1 MQDMTDFINQVKRAN
16 DIVDVIGSSLEL
28 RHAGSN
34 FVARCPFHGERT
46 PSFNVNRS
54 KQIFKCFGCG
64 EAGDVIGF
72 VQKYESCSFMEALE
86 ILAKRA
92 GLKMPEKLRTD
103 DHSEEKKKRRD
114 RLLSVLRETAVFYW
128 RMFYMDVGKDAR
140 KYMENRGF
148 SVETLKTF
156 GVGFSPDY
164 DSLPHHLSKK
174 GFSENEMIGAGVV
187 QKRQNGNGIF
197 DALAGRLI
205 VPIFNINNQVIAF
218 GGRSLEAKPLMGKYK
233 NTSDTEVFLKKNNL
247 FAINN
252 AKKVKQSSGLPYLVM
267 VEGYMDVLAMWQ
279 AGFTNV
285 VASMGTSLTE
295 QQAKLFSR
303 LTDKAYICYD
313 GDAAGQKATVR
324 GLDILAKEGLDV
336 KVMSIPDKLDPDEY
350 IGKYGKEAFGQLM
363 EQALPLADY
372 KLKLLEQQFPI
383 NDSNQ
388 ARRNDAI
395 TRYVKGAIEVLSEM
409 EDSQQQQY
417 VKIVSNK
424 SGFSEEYLKSK
435 MVQHS
440 NGQQIEV
447 SQPVD
452 TVIKALQ
459 FVASCMLCNQPYA
472 RSAKVPQCDD
482 AFLSKIFSYIEEL
495 DGKDASA
502 DMVYTVCPDATP
514 QQYSSVLDYE
524 FTKENYEKDKLY
536 FEECMSLV
544 KEHQLKERRR
554 QLMEQLK
561 TAEGDKLDQIMQEIQ
576 QINSQING

>member
-28 RHAGSN
+28 RNAGSN

-46 PSFNVNRS
+46 PSFNVSRS

-252 AKKVKQSSGLPYLVM
+252 AKKVKQNSGLPYLVM

-452 TVIKALQ
+452 TVIKALR

-561 TAEGDKLDQIMQEIQ
+561 TAEGDKLDQIMHEIQ

>member
-114 RLLSVLRETAVFYW
+114 RLLAVLRETAVFYW
-128 RMFYMDVGKDAR
+128 RMFYMDVGKEAR

-164 DSLPHHLSKK
+164 DSLPHHLLKK
-174 GFSENEMIGAGVV
+174 GFSENEMLGAGVV

-252 AKKVKQSSGLPYLVM
+252 AKKVKQNSGLPYLVM

-350 IGKYGKEAFGQLM
+350 IGKYGKDAFGQLM

-383 NDSNQ
+383 NDRNQ

-435 MVQHS
+435 MTQHIQ
-440 NGQQIEV
+440 GQQIEV

-452 TVIKALQ
+452 TVVKALQ
-459 FVASCMLCNQPYA
+459 FIASCMLCNQSYA

-482 AFLSKIFSYIEEL
+482 AFLSKVFSYIEEL
-495 DGKDASA
+495 DGKNASA

-524 FTKENYEKDKLY
+524 FNKENYEKDKLY

-576 QINSQING
+576 QINLQING

>member
-252 AKKVKQSSGLPYLVM
+252 AKKVKQNSGLPYLVM

-452 TVIKALQ
+452 TVIKSLQ